1 MIVYT
6 AKGSV
11 EIVETKVVT
20 LYAKRGIC
28 RSTFCLA
35 SGMTT
40 PSTRDPQTDRG
51 QEDWIDLEADR
62 MRCIGT
68 MATACH
74 RHERTAQTARAM
86 LNPGR
91 IHVQTQKVVR

>member
-1 MIVYT
+1 MIAYT

-11 EIVETKVVT
+11 EIVETKLVT

-40 PSTRDPQTDRG
+40 PSTRDTQTDRR
-51 QEDWIDLEADR
+51 QEDWIDP
-62 MRCIGT
+62 G
-68 MATACH
+68 
-74 RHERTAQTARAM
+74 ARSNEM
-86 LNPGR
+86 HWYNGYSMSWP
-91 IHVQTQKVVR
+91 